1 MKFNLLFFIFLGITI
16 IFAISP
22 NNTLDTKLFEHSDKI
37 KHIIA
42 FFVLSFFFFKSFEN
56 FKNVYKF
63 YFLVIF
69 ACAIEIVQSFVGRE
83 ANILDFIASC
93 FGILLYLLVSQ
104 VRKENNL

>member
-1 MKFNLLFFIFLGITI
+1 MKVSFFIILISIAFLAFYPKDFISLDQGI
-16 IFAISP
+16 P
-22 NNTLDTKLFEHSDKI
+22 YEDKL

-42 FFVLSFFFFKSFEN
+42 FFVLSFFFYKSFEN

-104 VRKENNL
+104 VRKENIL